1 MDGAGLNIFFSVYNI
16 INIQIDE
23 FNECLEQYKDGIPL
37 GSLLGPPD
45 PNNTQIIQD
54 PETGGRKAKIT
65 EVQAAQARNIRRL
78 GKNMKA
84 AQDCGK
90 RANDRILQL
99 KEDVER
105 ERERKEKLRQ
115 ESAQLSQELQ
125 HWEEKNRQLDHLIMR
140 HFNCPTDRFTL
151 VEDPTT
157 GKLAFKRILEEIN
170 QGPQPDLRQIPCQDP
185 PPLLQL
191 GNSRPGVTLQPVASF
206 ENYERMP
213 VASPSLCDLVPDAC
227 GLVYSVNSVLPP
239 EMLAEVFSYLA
250 PKDLKTVMLVCK
262 TWNKAA
268 ESRPALWSW
277 AKLRHLYQF
286 TLNRLRGAREMAI
299 LEPPSDSWHT
309 LSEAALQHPGLKK
322 VTLATRNFDVSVL
335 AKMATQVEELD
346 ITNIHLNEDQKK
358 AIFEA
363 IVAGP
368 GNLKKLSVTS
378 VGTIDVDL
386 LASAVNNLECFESID
401 LSVYQMEKILTKA
414 LEATSLKELD
424 ICGYGAPPAT
434 LIAEAEKVIP
444 FISLDTDVR
453 Y

>member
-1 MDGAGLNIFFSVYNI
+1 MGR
-16 INIQIDE
+16 
-23 FNECLEQYKDGIPL
+23 
-37 GSLLGPPD
+37 PPD
-45 PNNTQIIQD
+45 PDKTQIIQD
-54 PETGGRKAKIT
+54 PETGESKAKMT
-65 EVQAAQARNIRRL
+65 EEQAVMGREIRRR
-78 GKNMKA
+78 GKNKNA
-84 AQDCGK
+84 AQDCRK

-170 QGPQPDLRQIPCQDP
+170 
-185 PPLLQL
+185 
-191 GNSRPGVTLQPVASF
+191 QPVASF

-309 LSEAALQHPGLKK
+309 LSEA
-322 VTLATRNFDVSVL
+322 
-335 AKMATQVEELD
+335 
-346 ITNIHLNEDQKK
+346 
-358 AIFEA
+358 
-363 IVAGP
+363 
-368 GNLKKLSVTS
+368 
-378 VGTIDVDL
+378 
-386 LASAVNNLECFESID
+386 
-401 LSVYQMEKILTKA
+401 
-414 LEATSLKELD
+414 
-424 ICGYGAPPAT
+424 
-434 LIAEAEKVIP
+434 
-444 FISLDTDVR
+444 
-453 Y
+453 